1 MLLNLSMNRIF
12 KKLNPFIFFGNKKTL
27 STRYRLL
34 RRNIVVLMFLVSFT
48 PLISMTVLNY
58 HQYQTSLKSEIVNPM
73 QLLLAKTV
81 FAFELF
87 LDERLSV
94 IRYTAASNTYD
105 DISREEMLNRLFQV
119 LKKEIGGIV
128 DLGVIN
134 SNGIQVAYAGAY
146 NLVGRDYSNQEWFHE
161 VSLRGYYISDVFMG
175 YRKFPHIAIAVQQ
188 FTSEGHSWIL
198 RATIDTKKFE
208 SIIKSV
214 RLEPESDAFFINR
227 AGIMQI
233 QSQYYGQVLEN
244 CKLQVPLGIQGA
256 EVMEVVDGLGRNV
269 VVALN
274 SFNHHEFIL
283 VVVKPTSVVLK
294 SWFKLKNQMIIVFI
308 GGTALIIIMVIS
320 ITNYL
325 IKKIKD
331 ADEKRELAFR
341 ELENTQK
348 LSSLGRLA
356 AGVAHE
362 INNPM
367 AIIDQKAGL
376 MDDLIKLQADF
387 EGKVRFQELTKSIL
401 QSVKRCKDVTHRL
414 LGFAR
419 RIEVAYENLDLNDTL
434 KEVIGF
440 LEKEALYRKIEII
453 LKFAD
458 NLPII
463 SSDKGQL
470 QQVFLNILTNAFD
483 AVEDEGRIIISTWDH
498 DKDKVAVTISD
509 NGCGMSE
516 EIMTHIFEPFFTTK
530 KGYGT
535 GLGLPITYGIIKKLG
550 GELIAKSEEGVG
562 ATFTIHIRKNS
573 PET

>member
-1 MLLNLSMNRIF
+1 MNRIF